1 MKILRDYVLNEFFHS
16 FFLSVV
22 VFTFV
27 LLVGNVIQLADL
39 VINKGVDIFSV
50 LKLFVFLIPWLLSFT
65 LPIATLTGVI
75 AGAFPAVKASRLP
88 PIEALRYE

>member
-1 MKILRDYVLNEFFHS
+1 MKILRDYILKEFFHS
-16 FFLSVV
+16 FSLSVV

-50 LKLFVFLIPWLLSFT
+50 LKLSYWILMIL
-65 LPIATLTGVI
+65 
-75 AGAFPAVKASRLP
+75 KK
-88 PIEALRYE
+88 